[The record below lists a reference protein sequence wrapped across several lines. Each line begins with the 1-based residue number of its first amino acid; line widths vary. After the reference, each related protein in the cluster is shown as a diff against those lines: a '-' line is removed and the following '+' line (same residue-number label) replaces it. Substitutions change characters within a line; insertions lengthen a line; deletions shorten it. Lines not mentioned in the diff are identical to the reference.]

1 MTRCPRVLPLFPC
14 ITAILFISSCTPRYA
29 RVEYC
34 DPDIQALLIDE
45 TAMPSTWI
53 QADGEPT
60 KNDQFSHG
68 AVNHCMVTFY
78 ASNDIEEFGG
88 AGEQIFQYKTE
99 QEAAAD
105 YRRMEDLFFWE
116 EAEPF
121 VAPSLDLANA
131 DNYYVACAI
140 PRDTPMC
147 KLLAQYGVYVIEFN
161 IHMASGFITDNGL
174 RLVFTTN
181 DDLVQVLQAIDE
193 RMALSDSTR

>member
-1 MTRCPRVLPLFPC
+1 
-14 ITAILFISSCTPRYA
+14 
-29 RVEYC
+29 
-34 DPDIQALLIDE
+34 
-45 TAMPSTWI
+45 
-53 QADGEPT
+53 
-60 KNDQFSHG
+60 
-68 AVNHCMVTFY
+68 MVTFY